1 MTESTRKLSNLKI
14 QWTKTLYQNNF
25 KSIAFFLHFQ
35 GLKIFRARENNV
47 KFRKITP
54 YTLNCQNFNRVLTI
68 LEKFEVHFLG
78 LPREIC
84 FGVITDD

>member
-1 MTESTRKLSNLKI
+1 M
-14 QWTKTLYQNNF
+14 
-25 KSIAFFLHFQ
+25 
-35 GLKIFRARENNV
+35 NV

-54 YTLNCQNFNRVLTI
+54 CKLKFKNFNRVLTI

-84 FGVITDD
+84 FGFITDD

>member
-1 MTESTRKLSNLKI
+1 M
-14 QWTKTLYQNNF
+14 
-25 KSIAFFLHFQ
+25 
-35 GLKIFRARENNV
+35 NV

-54 YTLNCQNFNRVLTI
+54 YTLNFHNFNRVLTI
-68 LEKFEVHFLG
+68 LEKFEIYFLG